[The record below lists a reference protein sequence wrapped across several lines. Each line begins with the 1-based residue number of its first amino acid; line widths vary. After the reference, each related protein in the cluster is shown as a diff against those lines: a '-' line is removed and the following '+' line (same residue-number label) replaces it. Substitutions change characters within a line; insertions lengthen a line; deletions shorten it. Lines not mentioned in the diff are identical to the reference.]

1 MSKEL
6 LAAFREAYGNLK
18 LQPLLEQK
26 DLDRFR
32 VDYGREVIA
41 NLEQLV
47 EDSPDGDDKIIFT
60 GHRGCGKSTLL
71 AELRQRFNQRYFV
84 VFFSIADTIEM
95 SDVNHINILFAIA
108 VNLMFEA
115 EKNQIAI
122 PLSSKEAFYKWFAT
136 RTRIESEEI
145 GAQASWE
152 LPPFPGMDLLKLIK
166 LKLQAESK
174 VREELKQQ
182 FQRQVS
188 DLIARI
194 NEIAASIYAA
204 TRQDILVIID
214 DLDKLDLAVAR
225 EIYQDNIKALLKPNF
240 RIILTI
246 PVSALRET
254 KMVAVMNTET
264 NNQIVPMPVA
274 KLFGKGERLLP
285 NAVPQQAAKETLC
298 QILTKR
304 IPQELLEPQVAE
316 QIVITSGGVL
326 RELVR
331 ITNECCRICLRL
343 VRKYPE
349 REDIKIDQA
358 VLQEA
363 VNKLRLDFATPL
375 GTADYQILQKTYH
388 KGTPDDPTA
397 QKFLDLLHGLYVLE
411 YRNSAIWYDIH
422 PIVTDILQDQG
433 ML

>member
-1 MSKEL
+1 MSKDL

-18 LQPLLEQK
+18 LQPLLEPRE
-26 DLDRFR
+26 LERFR
-32 VDYGREVIA
+32 VDYGSQVIA
-41 NLEQLV
+41 DLEQLV

-71 AELRQRFNQRYFV
+71 AELKRRFNQRYFV

-115 EKNQIAI
+115 EKQQIPI
-122 PLSSKEAFYKWFAT
+122 PPSSKEAFYKWFAT
-136 RTRIESEEI
+136 RTRVESQEV
-145 GAQASWE
+145 GTQASLE
-152 LPPFPGMDLLKLIK
+152 FPPFPGIKLLELIK
-166 LKLQAESK
+166 LKLQAEAK

-182 FQRQVS
+182 FQRRVS

-194 NEIAASIYAA
+194 NEIAAIIYRA
-204 TRQDILVIID
+204 TSQDVLVIID

-246 PVSALRET
+246 PISALRET

-264 NNQIVPMPVA
+264 NNQIVPMPVS
-274 KLFGKGERLLP
+274 KLFGKGKRCLP
-285 NAVPQQAAKETLC
+285 DAVPQQEAKDTLC

-316 QIVITSGGVL
+316 QIVVKSGGVL

-349 REDIKIDQA
+349 RENIKIDQA

-363 VNKLRLDFATPL
+363 VNKLRLDFATPI
-375 GTADYQILQKTYH
+375 GTADYQILKNTYQNC
-388 KGTPDDPTA
+388 TPDDPTA

-411 YRNSAIWYDIH
+411 YRNSEIWYDIH
-422 PIVTDILQDQG
+422 PIVTDILKERG
-433 ML
+433 IL